1 MPGSADMQINK
12 VVAEVRKQGGICRVS
27 TVRDRGFSRREVEGA
42 VGAGLLDRPLRGWVA
57 LPGTDPDVVRAARSG
72 VVLSC
77 VTQARRLGLWV
88 HDQRVKKMHVAATPG
103 SAGHKPK
110 DMKVHWFAPV
120 IPRHPDVLVD
130 PIENVLAAVASCEP
144 FEQALATWESA
155 LNKKLVTLEAL
166 RRFTWKPVARRI
178 LEQATPFA
186 DAGLETYLRPR
197 LRWLRLPLR
206 IQTWIQGHRVDALIG
221 ARLVLQIDGGTHVG
235 AQRMEDNRHD
245 AELRLMGY
253 HVIRVGYQ
261 QVINEWEYVQDI
273 IMRAVAQGLHLAA

>member
-1 MPGSADMQINK
+1 MRINE
-12 VVAEVRKQGGICRVS
+12 VAIEVRRRGGICRVS
-27 TVRDRGFSRREVEGA
+27 SVRDRGFSRREVDGA
-42 VGAGLLDRPLRGWVA
+42 VGAGLLSRPIRGWLAV
-57 LPGTDPDVVRAARSG
+57 PGTDPDLLRAARAG

-77 VTQARRLGLWV
+77 LTQARRLGLWV
-88 HDQRVKKMHVAATPG
+88 HERQTALHTAATPG
-103 SAGHKPK
+103 SSGNKPE
-110 DMKVHWFAPV
+110 DMTVHWFTPPV
-120 IPRHPDVLVD
+120 PRHPDALVD
-130 PIENVLAAVASCEP
+130 PIENVLAAVAACEP

-155 LNKKLVTLEAL
+155 LNKNLVTLEAL
-166 RRFTWKPVARRI
+166 RRFPWKPAARRI

-206 IQTWIQGHRVDALIG
+206 IQTWIHGHRVDVQIG
-221 ARLVLQIDGGTHVG
+221 ARLIIQIDGGTHVG
-235 AQRMEDNRHD
+235 AQRLEDNRHD

-261 QVINEWEYVQDI
+261 QVINEWEAVQNV